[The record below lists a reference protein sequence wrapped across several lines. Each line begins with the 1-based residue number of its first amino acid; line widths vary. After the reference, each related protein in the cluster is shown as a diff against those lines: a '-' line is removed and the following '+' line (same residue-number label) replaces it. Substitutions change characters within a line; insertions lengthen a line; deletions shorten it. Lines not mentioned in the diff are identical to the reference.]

1 MKFWHRS
8 RAFKAGFWA
17 CAGVCSLVGAG
28 CSAAPSDTA
37 ATSGSPSTPSNP
49 SPAPPGNG
57 ATGNGSTGNGMPSAA
72 APTGGSSNEGL
83 SGAPLDDDSASMPP
97 AGSGV
102 NPNPSTDPPMEP
114 SATTPG
120 VNCLAGTGDYA
131 SDGPYAVAT
140 EVVDLGAGIA
150 DNQATGE
157 FTIFYPEPF
166 EAGCTHPIV
175 AWGNGTGVTGPDVYE
190 FFNHNAASWGMV
202 VIAAHDSNTGSGEYH
217 LRGIDYLLA
226 QNADPS
232 SKFFGKLSPR
242 AGVSGHSQGG
252 FGASRAA
259 SHPNVEALVPV
270 GASGQALATSAF
282 LCLTGTED
290 IAPDSCR
297 ASVNAAPGPA
307 MVAIWEGGDHVG
319 TETLLGYITGDP
331 GTVQMMRLYAAWF
344 RCFLAD
350 DGAACE
356 MFRGGASCGIC
367 DDAGWAEVLTK
378 NL

>member
-1 MKFWHRS
+1 MKLRHDVRLFR
-8 RAFKAGFWA
+8 AGFWGY
-17 CAGVCSLVGAG
+17 AGVCALVGAA
-28 CSAAPSDTA
+28 CSAASSDPA
-37 ATSGSPSTPSNP
+37 EPPASPSTPSNP
-49 SPAPPGNG
+49 SVAPPAPMGNG
-57 ATGNGSTGNGMPSAA
+57 AANGAPSAA
-72 APTGGSSNEGL
+72 NPAGGSSNEGL
-83 SGAPLDDDSASMPP
+83 SGAPLDDADMAAPP
-97 AGSGV
+97 GGSGAST
-102 NPNPSTDPPMEP
+102 PPSTDPPVEP
-114 SATTPG
+114 TPTTPG
-120 VNCLAGTGDYA
+120 VNCLDGVGDYA
-131 SDGPYAVAT
+131 SDGPYSVAT
-140 EVVDLGAGIA
+140 EIVDLGDGIA
-150 DNQATGE
+150 PNQATGD
-157 FTIFYPEPF
+157 FTIFYPEPL
-166 EAGCTHPIV
+166 EADCAHPIV
-175 AWGNGTGVTGPDVYE
+175 AWGNGTGVTGPAVYE

-217 LRGIDYLLA
+217 RRGLDYLLA
-226 QNADPS
+226 QNADPA

-307 MVAIWEGGDHVG
+307 MVAIWEGGDHTG
-319 TETLLGYITGDP
+319 TETVLGYITGDP
-331 GTVQMMRLYAAWF
+331 GTIQMMRLYAAWF

-350 DGAACE
+350 DGAACD
-356 MFRGGASCGIC
+356 MFRGGASCGVC
-367 DDAGWAEVLTK
+367 GDTGWAEVLTK